1 MHIFIRYF
9 FVDLR
14 QQASF
19 LLMALCVYTWLYI
32 VYAKFAGSSAGRI
45 FYCFLCTS
53 LYAYFFSILPKVELL
68 IPLLSRHLVIP
79 VRHQTSQRLTSEAAK
94 LSAVHKSI
102 TCASFLLSSVFLLLT
117 NEVVMLRVVYEWFK
131 PAWEIAH
138 TGAFYPQMT
147 LSNRNSRFFCWRQA
161 CPRFFSLLRI
171 TSRLNTRGRYA
182 TIEVIRLSVVFR
194 TGIRTHARS

>member
-1 MHIFIRYF
+1 MCIYLAVYSSCQICGQFSGQNILLFFVHIFICILFQY
-9 FVDLR
+9 L
-14 QQASF
+14 
-19 LLMALCVYTWLYI
+19 
-32 VYAKFAGSSAGRI
+32 AKGR
-45 FYCFLCTS
+45 
-53 LYAYFFSILPKVELL
+53 VELL

-131 PAWEIAH
+131 PAWEIAP
-138 TGAFYPQMT
+138 TGAFHPQMT

-171 TSRLNTRGRYA
+171 ISRLNTRGRYA

-194 TGIRTHARS
+194 TGIRPTHEIKK